1 MLGGSRVL
9 ACISMRRTLCCLV
22 VASALL
28 AACGSDDNGTD
39 ASPTTTTDA
48 PATSTTTEKPTK
60 PTTTPPSTSAPA
72 PASLDTDVK
81 LTEVASGLDNPMTIA
96 WRKDDDRM
104 YVAEQGGTV
113 RIVDGGTVGA
123 TVLEVDVTDGNE
135 QGLLGLDF
143 SADGSKL
150 YVNYTDPDGDTHVV
164 EYTMSGDT
172 AGNPR
177 ELLFVDQP
185 YANHNGG
192 QVTMHDGLLYV
203 GLGDGG
209 SGGDPQNNAQN
220 PDSLLGKMLRIDPN
234 AGGDPEIW
242 MSGLR
247 NPWRYSFDRANGDI
261 WIGDVGQNAYE
272 EINWARGD
280 EGGINWGWA
289 AREGKHQY
297 SDRAADNAR
306 DPIIETSHDDG
317 NCAIVGG
324 YVYRGKQIE
333 GWNGVYTF
341 SDNCNGTITGV
352 IAENGQ
358 IQNQVDLDLEVNQLV
373 SFAEDPNGEVYVL
386 ARGGSI
392 FRFDPA

>member
-1 MLGGSRVL
+1 MLGGSCLL

-28 AACGSDDNGTD
+28 AACGSDGNNRD
-39 ASPTTTTDA
+39 AAPTTTTDA
-48 PATSTTTEKPTK
+48 PAKSTTTKPATK
-60 PTTTPPSTSAPA
+60 PATTLPSNAT
-72 PASLDTDVK
+72 PASLDTNVK
-81 LTEVASGLDNPMTIA
+81 LTEVASGLDNPIAIA
-96 WRKDDDRM
+96 WRKGDDRM

-113 RIVDGGTVGA
+113 RIVDGGAVGA
-123 TVLEVDVTDGNE
+123 TVLQVDVANGNE
-135 QGLLGLDF
+135 QGLLGMDF

-150 YVNYTDPDGDTHVV
+150 YVDYTDPDGDTRVV
-164 EYTMSGDT
+164 EYTMNGDT

-192 QVTMHDGLLYV
+192 QVIMHDGLLYV
-203 GLGDGG
+203 AMGDGG

-247 NPWRYSFDRANGDI
+247 NPWRSSFDRANGDI

-272 EINWARGD
+272 EIDWARGD

-289 AREGKHQY
+289 AREAKHQY

-306 DPIIETSHDDG
+306 DPIIEVSHDDG
-317 NCAIVGG
+317 YCAIVGG
-324 YVYRGKQIE
+324 YVYRGKKID
-333 GWNGVYTF
+333 GWNGVYLYG
-341 SDNCNGTITGV
+341 DNCNSTITGV
-352 IAENGQ
+352 IAENGE
-358 IQNQVDLDLEVNQLV
+358 IQNANDLGLSVKQLT
-373 SFAEDPNGEVYVL
+373 SFAEDPDGELYAISRNGTIY
-386 ARGGSI
+386 
-392 FRFDPA
+392 RFDPA